1 MELFARLFSL
11 QGREI
16 RLIFAASIFDTT
28 SRLMLQMLSGG
39 N

>member
-1 MELFARLFSL
+1 MELFARLFFL
-11 QGREI
+11 QGCEN
-16 RLIFAASIFDTT
+16 RLIFAASIIDTT